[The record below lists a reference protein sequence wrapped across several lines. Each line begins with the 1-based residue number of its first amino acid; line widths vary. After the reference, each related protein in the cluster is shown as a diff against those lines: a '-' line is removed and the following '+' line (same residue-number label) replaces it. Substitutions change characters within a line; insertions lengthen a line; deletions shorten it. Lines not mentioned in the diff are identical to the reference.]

1 MHELHEPVLVREVV
15 EHLIWRHDGAYLD
28 GTVGTGGHSEAIL
41 GAISQAGRLICV
53 DQDPAALEAAARRLG
68 GQSGRVHYHRGSFSE
83 LDSVLEA
90 QELDSVDGILLD
102 LGLNSWSLSRRE
114 TGLSYQIDAPLRMDL
129 DPDLA
134 ATAADLLARTSEREL
149 ADIFFEFGGTRR
161 ARLYARRVIDAR
173 RRSPLR
179 TTGDLVSALSGG
191 ELLSPGELSR
201 LFQAVR
207 VAVCR
212 EMERLER
219 FLERAGD
226 WIRPCGRLV
235 IISYA
240 SHEDRR
246 VKGLTRRGEGTPGA
260 FRPLLRSP
268 VRPGGD
274 EVARNRRARSAVLRC
289 FERRG

>member
-15 EHLIWRHDGAYLD
+15 EHLIWRPDGSYLD
-28 GTVGTGGHSEAIL
+28 GTVGTGGHAEAIL
-41 GAISQAGRLICV
+41 HAISPTGRLICV
-53 DQDPAALEAAARRLG
+53 DQDPAALNAAQERLG
-68 GQSGRVHYHRGSFSE
+68 RQSGRVHYHRGSFSE
-83 LDSVLEA
+83 LDTVLEA
-90 QELDSVDGILLD
+90 QDLDSMDGILLD

-129 DPDLA
+129 DPDLRV
-134 ATAADLLARTSEREL
+134 TAADLLARASEREL
-149 ADIFFEFGGTRR
+149 ADIFFEYGGTRR
-161 ARLYARRVIDAR
+161 ARLYARRIADVR
-173 RRSPLR
+173 RRSPVR
-179 TTGDLVSALSGG
+179 TTGDFVAALNGN
-191 ELLSPGELSR
+191 ERLSPGEMSR

-212 EMERLER
+212 EMERLEQ
-219 FLERAGD
+219 FLGRAGD
-226 WIRPCGRLV
+226 WIRPGGRLV

-274 EVARNRRARSAVLRC
+274 EVARNRRARSALLRC